1 MKRDLR
7 LDYIRVIGILLVI
20 LAHTSLNNYVSNI
33 RTFDVAMLV
42 CVAGASYTYSKP
54 IHSCKDYI
62 TYVKKRFIRL
72 VVPVWIF
79 LTFYFILTAFMKGE
93 MVYSISTMTST
104 YLLINGIGYVWIF
117 RIMLMMALINP
128 LLFNIKSKIENSIT
142 NIIVFLMTTLL
153 INEVG
158 VFLLT
163 NSNFNIYFCKVIEF
177 LVFYTMG
184 YGILSFAGMLLPT
197 LSRKKLLISIVTSGL
212 IFVFTINF
220 YGGFMP
226 NSFKYPPMMQ
236 FISYG
241 LFITYSLYLLFSLG
255 DITNIKINSF
265 VVWFSKHAMNI
276 YLTHILVI
284 FLLGYFRLKL
294 VPIIH
299 YVVIVLLSVC
309 LTYLYY
315 FIKERLLHGKC

>member
-62 TYVKKRFIRL
+62 TYIKKRFIRL
-72 VVPVWIF
+72 VVPVWFF

-128 LLFNIKSKIENSIT
+128 FLKMISDKIDDSFGKSL
-142 NIIVFLMTTLL
+142 IVEFVLIL
-153 INEVG
+153 INELLVLVCLYIFKDSI
-158 VFLLT
+158 VFKLIKMT
-163 NSNFNIYFCKVIEF
+163 ICYFI
-177 LVFYTMG
+177 G
-184 YGILSFAGMLLPT
+184 YGILSLMGMLFLK
-197 LSRKKLLISIVTSGL
+197 LSQKNLIKLIVVNGLFVIASIVM
-212 IFVFTINF
+212 
-220 YGGFMP
+220 YGRFSP
-226 NSFKYPPMMQ
+226 SDYKYPPMMQ
-236 FISYG
+236 FISFG
-241 LFITYSLYLLFSLG
+241 LFACFLFYIIFSH
-255 DITNIKINSF
+255 IKIVNIKTNDCII
-265 VVWFSKHAMNI
+265 WLSKHSLNV
-276 YLTHILVI
+276 YLCHILVI
-284 FLLGYFRLKL
+284 FLLGYYGVEFFPL
-294 VPIIH
+294 IH
-299 YVVIVLLSVC
+299 YIVVITLSIV
-309 LTYLYY
+309 LTYMYY